1 MKKTLA
7 DKMAEKAFENPNV
20 QKSWQTHLQAF
31 GPILENV
38 FQEDIKSRI
47 HLINALNHLSRQE
60 LKKAYKLMQDLEKV
74 CSTDYDKTAWY
85 FFMALIFE
93 MANDKDNA
101 ISLYTKA
108 NDYGHHFYM
117 SYLRLAKILHQL
129 EDFETAESNYRKTIT
144 CLEQMGWSQQTQV
157 IAASIYTNLASCLTM
172 LYKYEEA
179 EEALA
184 MSHRWLAQQ
193 AGREA
198 TEAILYAAQRKEEA
212 VLERLE
218 MLKGNPNMYEATKKL
233 TDAILAGEHEHL
245 KN

>member
-85 FFMALIFE
+85 FFMALIFCSGKFYPCMTLSFE
-93 MANDKDNA
+93 PLLLFDLQNVYFITIW
-101 ISLYTKA
+101 ISLYQSS
-108 NDYGHHFYM
+108 F
-117 SYLRLAKILHQL
+117 L
-129 EDFETAESNYRKTIT
+129 EFFISIT
-144 CLEQMGWSQQTQV
+144 S
-157 IAASIYTNLASCLTM
+157 
-172 LYKYEEA
+172 
-179 EEALA
+179 
-184 MSHRWLAQQ
+184 
-193 AGREA
+193 
-198 TEAILYAAQRKEEA
+198 
-212 VLERLE
+212 
-218 MLKGNPNMYEATKKL
+218 
-233 TDAILAGEHEHL
+233 
-245 KN
+245 